1 MQTILGSGGAIGTEL
16 AKNLPEYTTKIRLV
30 SRNPQPVNP
39 TDDCFSANLLDSE
52 AVRRAV
58 AGSEVVYLVAGL
70 EYDHKVWQRDWPI
83 VMANAIAAC
92 QEAGAKLVFFDNIYM
107 CDPDYLGHLTEE
119 APMRPISKKG
129 MVRRNLVNMLM
140 AAVEKGTLTASIA
153 RAADFYG
160 PGVRT
165 SVLQEVVPKP
175 LAAGKKAN
183 WLCSL
188 DQPHSFTYAPDA
200 GRATALLGN
209 TPDSFNQIWHV
220 PTAPDPWTGRQWIN
234 AFAEALGVP
243 PKSQVAGKAIV
254 RLLGLF
260 NPIMRETVEMLYQY
274 DRPYVFDS
282 SKFSNRF
289 GIAAT
294 PYADGLKAI
303 MAAEFSDAV

>member
-1 MQTILGSGGAIGTEL
+1 MQTILGSGGAIGTEV

-39 TDDCFSANLLDSE
+39 TDDCFPANLLDAE

-58 AGSEVVYLVAGL
+58 AGSEIVYLVAGL
-70 EYDHKVWQRDWPI
+70 EYNHKVWQRDWPV
-83 VMANAIAAC
+83 VMANAITAC

-107 CDPDYLGHLTEE
+107 CDPDYLGHLTED

-129 MVRRNLVNMLM
+129 MVRRDLVNMLM

-188 DQPHSFTYAPDA
+188 DQPHSFTYTPDA

-220 PTAPDPWTGRQWIN
+220 PTAPDPWTGRQWIA

-282 SKFSNRF
+282 SKFTNRF
-289 GIAAT
+289 GITAT
-294 PYADGLKAI
+294 AYEEGLKAI
-303 MAAEFSDAV
+303 IAAEFSDNL